1 MSSKSLADDH
11 YTEPYKE
18 ENSLFERKGCFLG
31 MVGPLLGHHLML
43 KTLLYVR
50 YNCLL
55 TN

>member
-11 YTEPYKE
+11 YTEP
-18 ENSLFERKGCFLG
+18 SLFEIKGCFLG

-50 YNCLL
+50 HNCLL
-55 TN
+55 IN